1 MPRFLPLFPVNNYDR
16 AAAGMAQHVI
26 YVMET
31 VSFGGSRK
39 LQKSTI
45 DGGYGSYSVDWQPW
59 TGLRPFSVAIDYP
72 QALDPVPARDASLS
86 L

>member
-1 MPRFLPLFPVNNYDR
+1 MPRFLPPFAVKSYDR
-16 AAAGMAQHVI
+16 AAAGMAQYVI

-72 QALDPVPARDASLS
+72 QALGRVPVRDASLS